1 MRELVIG
8 DIHGGYRA
16 LVQVLERAG
25 FDYEN
30 DKLIS
35 LGDVADGWSESAEAL
50 EHLITKVKNLV
61 YVKGNHDEWTQ
72 RFLQFTFLHGPNE
85 HNYNWYRQG
94 GEATCKSYGNNTNL
108 IDKHVKFFEDA
119 LLYYVDEKNR
129 IFMHAGFDPNVPLDK
144 QYFMNVGQ
152 HKEDENA
159 TFYWDRAFWRHM
171 VSRDKIAN
179 QQDVW
184 DKWEE
189 IYIGHTPTGREY
201 DHGKPV
207 NLGNVW
213 NMDTGAGYDGSIS
226 MMDLDTKE
234 IFQSDPVYVHY
245 PMEMGR
251 NGEFL
256 VKELFN

>member
-1 MRELVIG
+1 MKTFVIG

-35 LGDVADGWSESAEAL
+35 VGDVADGWSETAEAL
-50 EHLITKVKNLV
+50 EHLIEKVKNLV

-72 RFLQFTFLHGPNE
+72 RFLKLTLKTGPSDY
-85 HNYNWYRQG
+85 NYNWYRQG
-94 GEATCKSYGNNTNL
+94 GKATYHSYYDKPEL
-108 IDKHVKFFEDA
+108 VDKHIKFFEDA
-119 LLYYVDEKNR
+119 LLYYIDDKNR

-144 QYFMNVGQ
+144 QFFMDVGQ
-152 HKEDENA
+152 TDKDENA

-171 VSRDKIAN
+171 VSRDKIGN
-179 QQDVW
+179 VQDVW
-184 DKWEE
+184 DKWTE

-201 DHGKPV
+201 DHMQPV

-226 MMDLDTKE
+226 MMNLETKE
-234 IFQSDPVYVHY
+234 IFQSDPVYDLY
-245 PMEMGR
+245 PDEMGR

-256 VKELFN
+256 SKNKK

>member
-1 MRELVIG
+1 MREFVIG
-8 DIHGGYRA
+8 DIHGGYKA

-50 EHLITKVKNLV
+50 EHLITKVKNLI
-61 YVKGNHDEWTQ
+61 YIKGNHDEWTQ
-72 RFLQFTFLHGPNE
+72 RYLKFTFQLGPNE

-94 GEATCKSYGNNTNL
+94 GEATCRSYVNNMDL

-119 LLYYVDEKNR
+119 LIYYVDEKNR
-129 IFMHAGFDPNVPLDK
+129 IFMHAGFDPNTPLDK
-144 QYFMNVGQ
+144 QHFMNVGQ
-152 HKEDENA
+152 DPKENA

-171 VSRDKIAN
+171 VSRDKIGN
-179 QQDVW
+179 VQDVW
-184 DKWEE
+184 DMWTE

-256 VKELFN
+256 IKELF